1 MWFPRKDMMG
11 KLQMATV
18 EKLQP
23 LRDTWMAAEGAL
35 LQAGHDYLQDN
46 EVVVQKNAN
55 NKFRIGLWGEG
66 FFFLFSTSL
75 GATQCLAMLLPPLSP
90 GPRNASWSG

>member
-35 LQAGHDYLQDN
+35 VQAGHDYLQDN

-55 NKFRIGLWGEG
+55 NKFRIVGGRA
-66 FFFLFSTSL
+66 FFLFSTSL